1 MKFGALYEDFA
12 KNMNCNSVSVVFLTV
27 IIYMHISHERKNE
40 KLVFVKTAHIIQALH
55 MNTCSLSDCEIL
67 NTQRST

>member
-12 KNMNCNSVSVVFLTV
+12 KNMNCNSVSVAFLTV

-67 NTQRST
+67 TTQRST